1 VSMHYFKLFVP
12 SLLAALGLPLS
23 VIAAL
28 CNGQNQP
35 MVAAAWYEGWAA
47 DTITPGSLPYNK
59 LNLITF
65 AFALV
70 SFHFSIASLLI

>member
-1 VSMHYFKLFVP
+1 MHYL

-28 CNGQNQP
+28 CDAQNAP
-35 MVAAAWYEGWAA
+35 VFAAAWYEGWLAA
-47 DTITPGSLPYNK
+47 TVPPSSISFDK

-65 AFALV
+65 TFASV
-70 SFHFSIASLLI
+70 SSHFSIAGLLI